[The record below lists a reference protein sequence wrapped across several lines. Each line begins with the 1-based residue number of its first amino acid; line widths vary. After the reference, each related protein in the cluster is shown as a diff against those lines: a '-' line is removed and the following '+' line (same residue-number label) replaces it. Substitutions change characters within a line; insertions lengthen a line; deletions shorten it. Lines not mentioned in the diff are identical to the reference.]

1 MSEEMTR
8 EEIITELNFI
18 RNWKCDGDAK
28 MYRVLTAAIAA
39 LSAEQDYKDFAEY
52 VAMLIFEYEL
62 EMDMETFSE
71 LACRKL
77 AKLGIVRANG
87 DKWERVK

>member
-1 MSEEMTR
+1 MSEEM
-8 EEIITELNFI
+8 L
-18 RNWKCDGDAK
+18 KQ
-28 MYRVLTAAIAA
+28 Y
-39 LSAEQDYKDFAEY
+39 QDFAEY
-52 VAMLIFEYEL
+52 VAMLIFEYDI

-87 DKWERVK
+87 DKWEMVKA